1 MYKVIEVQEDWVV
14 DEEWMGTKTKFWV
27 SIPPDGDIW
36 LFKHSRVSGHVFAG
50 EHWSEKL
57 ASEIAKVI
65 GVPCADVELACFN
78 GQPGCLSRKFSEL
91 ADGVE
96 LVHGNELLAG
106 AIQGYDQAK
115 NYGLSTHT
123 LKNILSTVDS
133 LMPNHDAKVE
143 AAIAIGGMITLDALI
158 VNVDRH
164 HENWCVF
171 RSREQNGVKH
181 CIGPSFDH
189 ASSLGR
195 ELNSDKIDSWL
206 RSGLANRGEWY
217 VNKARGA
224 IYWNSSGSKGTNP
237 LELLRLAYGEW
248 PEMIEPWL
256 ERLSRIDIEEL
267 CRLLDEIPDGYIEQ
281 PCREFTADLL
291 RYTYREL
298 TGIRR

>member
-1 MYKVIEVQEDWVV
+1 MFEVIEVQKDWVI

-27 SIPPDGDIW
+27 SIPPDQDVW
-36 LFKHSRVSGHVFAG
+36 LFKHSRVSGKNFAG

-57 ASEIAKVI
+57 ASEISKKL
-65 GVPCADVELACFN
+65 GVPCADVELASFE
-78 GQPGCLSRKFSEL
+78 GQPGCLSRKFSQL
-91 ADGVE
+91 SDGVE

-106 AIQGYDQAK
+106 AIPGYDQSQ

-123 LKNILSTVDS
+123 LSNILDTVCT
-133 LMPNHDAKVE
+133 LMPTLASKFE
-143 AAIAIGGMITLDALI
+143 AVVSLGGIITLDALI

-171 RSREQNGVKH
+171 RSREQNAVKH
-181 CIGPSFDH
+181 WVGPSFDH

-195 ELNSDKIDSWL
+195 ELNSEKIDSWL

-237 LELLRLAYGEW
+237 IELLKQAHARW
-248 PEMIEPWL
+248 PEMVAPWV
-256 ERLSRIDIEEL
+256 ERLARIDIDEL
-267 CRLLDEIPDGYIEQ
+267 CRLLDEIPEGCIEQ
-281 PCREFTADLL
+281 PCREFTVDLL

-298 TGIRR
+298 TGIR

>member
-1 MYKVIEVQEDWVV
+1 MFDVIEVQQDWVV

-27 SIPPDGDIW
+27 TIPPNGDVW
-36 LFKHSRVSGHVFAG
+36 LFKHSRRSGMGYAG

-65 GVPCADVELACFN
+65 GVSCADVELATFN
-78 GQPGCLSRKFSEL
+78 RQPGCLSRRFAQLS
-91 ADGVE
+91 DSVE

-106 AIQGYDQAK
+106 AITGYDQAK

-123 LKNILSTVDS
+123 LENILYTVS
-133 LMPNHDAKVE
+133 LLMPTQEARVE
-143 AAIAIGGMITLDALI
+143 AAVALGGMITLDALI

-171 RSREQNGVKH
+171 RTREPDGVKH
-181 CIGPSFDH
+181 SIGPSFDH

-195 ELNSDKIDSWL
+195 ELSPAKIDSWL

-237 LELLRLAYGEW
+237 LELLRLAHGVW
-248 PEMIEPWL
+248 PEMITPWL
-256 ERLSRIDIEEL
+256 ERLAGIEIDEL
-267 CRLLDEIPDGYIEQ
+267 CRLLDEIPDDCIEQ
-281 PCREFTADLL
+281 SCREFTSDLL

-298 TGIRR
+298 TGIR